1 MALYLKQDQ
10 DRTELQQKISE
21 DLKQK
26 AIQKSLQDR
35 PDGVTDSNFV
45 KNTKETSGLAWV
57 WILLAVLCFIGL
69 VWLIIATA
77 SV

>member
-26 AIQKSLQDR
+26 AILKSLQDR
-35 PDGVTDSNFV
+35 PDGVTDSNYM
-45 KNTKETSGLAWV
+45 KNTKQTSGLAWV
-57 WILLAVLCFIGL
+57 WILLAVIVFIGL